1 MSTRDKVSINELEF
15 ILFYFLN
22 NYNNVILIKII
33 L

>member
-1 MSTRDKVSINELEF
+1 MSTRDKVSINGLEF